1 MPSPEAAERRARYQ
15 VHMQEGLGIDETLI
29 ERVVHGFYA
38 DVRADAV
45 LGPIFA
51 GKISD
56 WGPHLERMC
65 AFWSSVMLMSG
76 RYHGQPM
83 PKHTPLPIDAAHFD
97 RWLEL
102 FEAAARRIASPEA
115 AEAFIERAHRI
126 AQSLELGV
134 AMHHGKL
141 LGVGERFRREA

>member
-1 MPSPEAAERRARYQ
+1 MASPEAAERRARYQ
-15 VHMQEGLGIDETLI
+15 SHMSGDLGVDEALI
-29 ERVVHGFYA
+29 EAVVHGFYA

-51 GKISD
+51 ARIAD

-97 RWLEL
+97 RWLDL
-102 FEAAARRIASPEA
+102 FEAAARRIAAAEA
-115 AEAFIERAHRI
+115 AEAFIERARRI

-134 AMHHGKL
+134 AAHHGKL
-141 LGVGERFRREA
+141 LALGERFRRQS